1 MRDLVEKTCQE
12 VAYINKHSRNLIACI
27 MRSSAEGFYSQIF
40 QWKRESKSEDILP
53 RRYNSS
59 GVKIC
64 IILIT

>member
-27 MRSSAEGFYSQIF
+27 MRSSTEGFYTQSL
-40 QWKRESKSEDILP
+40 QWKRESKSLP
-53 RRYNSS
+53 RKYNSS